1 MEYKACTEGVAVVDL
16 TSLGLFEIEVRQ
28 ANIDH
33 LETFL
38 CLVMSSNKSNILP
51 HDKKHE
57 MTS

>member
-1 MEYKACTEGVAVVDL
+1 MVDL